1 MYSSYDI
8 DSMRDVLN
16 NLQGYSYGVNAFS
29 SMINLAVLVLTVI
42 AYWMVFEKA
51 GEAGWKAL
59 IPFYNEYILYKV
71 SGKKNLFW
79 WQLACQILGIIASIV
94 MVVAGIFLIISLFG
108 GDYDYS
114 YGLFFGSC
122 AVLAATAIAGL
133 VLRIF
138 QCIGLTKAFGISGG
152 YAVGLVLIP
161 VVFYCILAFSS
172 NMRYVGADGETWNE
186 IPGDP
191 SNPYF
196 Q

>member
-1 MYSSYDI
+1 MYSSYDF

-16 NLQGYSYGVNAFS
+16 NLQGYSYTVNAFS

-59 IPFYNEYILYKV
+59 IPFYNEYILFKV
-71 SGKKNLFW
+71 SGKKDLFW
-79 WQLACQILGIIASIV
+79 WKLGAQILGIIASIV
-94 MVVAGIFLIISLFG
+94 MVVAGVFLIMSLFG
-108 GDYDYS
+108 GDYGFS

-122 AVLAATAIAGL
+122 AVLALTGIAGL
-133 VLRIF
+133 ILRIF

-172 NMRYVGADGETWNE
+172 NMRYVGAEGETWNE
-186 IPGDP
+186 IPRDP